1 MKRILQVDGGG
12 IMGIIPA
19 VFLAGLEARLLE
31 KGITTPLYE
40 LFDLMSGS
48 STGAVLTAALA
59 SGLTA
64 EQASKIYTEEGVALF
79 ADAVH
84 RNWRFRRPWRGKY
97 RRKDFVEE
105 FRRHLSKGTL
115 ADLHCRIMI
124 TAVSIVDFRTH
135 YLKSD
140 DTRRPSRGGPAD
152 AEIRVIDAVARSGLS
167 APYYFNPVDDPAGK
181 QVWIDGGSFTENC
194 SAEEC
199 MIEAVDRDWHEEGVR
214 LLSLGTGHEDPS
226 RPYDKAAK
234 VESWRVV
241 RDYVNE
247 ARQRCVPR
255 QFERIDRGL
264 AKLAP
269 TLQYHRVDIEV
280 PASINALDGAE
291 HAKTYEELGRQ
302 LVEGQAEAV
311 EAFLEVQ

>member
-1 MKRILQVDGGG
+1 
-12 IMGIIPA
+12 MGIIPA
-19 VFLAGLEARLLE
+19 VFLAGLEARLRE
-31 KGITTPLYE
+31 RGITTPLYD

-97 RRKDFVEE
+97 RREDFVEE

-199 MIEAVDRDWHEEGVR
+199 VIEAIDRGWHNKAEVR
-214 LLSLGTGHEDPS
+214 VLSLGTGHYDPS
-226 RPYDKAAK
+226 RTFEKAVK
-234 VESWRVV
+234 VESWGTVT
-241 RDYVNE
+241 DYVNR
-247 ARQRCVPR
+247 ARQLCVPR
-255 QFERIDRGL
+255 QFERMKKGL
-264 AKLAP
+264 LKLAP
-269 TLQYHRVDIEV
+269 QIRVMRVDMPVPKEV
-280 PASINALDGAE
+280 NVLDGAE
-291 HAKTYEELGRQ
+291 HAEKYKSFGLQLG
-302 LVEGQAEAV
+302 EGLAEKAA
-311 EAFLEVQ
+311 EFLEV